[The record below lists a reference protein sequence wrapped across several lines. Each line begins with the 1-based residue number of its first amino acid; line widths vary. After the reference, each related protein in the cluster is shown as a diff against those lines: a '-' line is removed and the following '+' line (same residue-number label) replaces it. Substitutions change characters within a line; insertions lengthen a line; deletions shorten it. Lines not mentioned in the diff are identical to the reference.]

1 VVVVDNSAIVAILF
15 GEAERDRY
23 RAFLDRSMVAMYAGS
38 IVGTTQVA
46 LRHAPQRYAEA
57 RLLLETCG
65 VEIVPVDAAEIGSAE
80 KGALRFGTGRGAPP
94 AVLSFG
100 DLFACALARH
110 LDASLLFTGDEFS
123 KTDAKVALAG

>member
-1 VVVVDNSAIVAILF
+1 MVVVGNSAIVAILF
-15 GEAERDRY
+15 GEAERERY
-23 RAFLDRSMVAMYAGS
+23 RAFLDRSLEAMYAGS

-57 RLLLETCG
+57 RLLETCG
-65 VEIVPVDAAEIGSAE
+65 VELVPVDAAEIGSAE
-80 KGALRFGTGRGAPP
+80 KRALRFGTGRGVPP

-110 LDASLLFTGDEFS
+110 LDAPLLFKGDEFS
-123 KTDAKVALAG
+123 KTDAKVALPG